1 MEILRLN
8 QISPDQIIL
17 WQMGFAKITATLVYT
32 WFIMALLL
40 FFSWLATRRLSTD
53 LNISRWQNLLEAVVS
68 TIREQIREVSQD
80 NPDHYLAFIG
90 TLFLF
95 IGLSNLLLIVPGY
108 VAPTSSLTTTA
119 ALSICVFVAVPL
131 YGITKRGLKEYLKE
145 YFQPTFIFFP
155 FHVMGEL
162 TRTLALSIRLFGN
175 IMSHDKVIGILLAIT
190 PLFFPI
196 VMHALGLLIGM
207 VQAYIF
213 AILAMVYI
221 ASATQAHEQESH
233 QAKTQEPIKSL
244 QERKV

>member
-8 QISPDQIIL
+8 QISPDQLIL
-17 WQMGFAKITATLVYT
+17 WQMGFAKITATLLYT
-32 WFIMALLL
+32 WFIMAILIIG
-40 FFSWLATRRLSTD
+40 SWLVTRKISKD
-53 LNISRWQNLLEAVVS
+53 IDISRWQNLLEVIVS
-68 TIREQIREVSQD
+68 TIRGQIMEITKD

-119 ALSICVFVAVPL
+119 ALAICVFIAVPL
-131 YGITKRGLKEYLKE
+131 YGITKRGLLEYLKE

-162 TRTLALSIRLFGN
+162 TRTLALSVRLFGN
-175 IMSHDKVIGILLAIT
+175 IMSHDKVIGVLLAIT

-221 ASATQAHEQESH
+221 ASATQAHEQETH
-233 QAKTQEPIKSL
+233 KEKQ
-244 QERKV
+244 

>member
-8 QISPDQIIL
+8 QISPDQIML
-17 WQMGFAKITATLVYT
+17 WQWWFVKINATMVFT
-32 WFIMALLL
+32 WLIMALLL
-40 FFSWLATRRLSTD
+40 FFSWLATHRLSTD
-53 LNISRWQNLLEAVVS
+53 IHITRWQNLLEVIVS
-68 TIREQIREVSQD
+68 TIRDQIKEISQD

-95 IGLSNLLLIVPGY
+95 IGLSNLLAVIPGY

-119 ALSICVFVAVPL
+119 ALAICVFIAVPL
-131 YGITKRGLKEYLKE
+131 YGITKRGLLAYLKE

-155 FHVMGEL
+155 FHVMGEF

-175 IMSHDKVIGILLAIT
+175 IMSHDKVIGILLAVT

-196 VMHALGLLIGM
+196 VMNALGLLIGM

-221 ASATQAHEQESH
+221 ASATQAHEQETLKEKH
-233 QAKTQEPIKSL
+233 
-244 QERKV
+244 